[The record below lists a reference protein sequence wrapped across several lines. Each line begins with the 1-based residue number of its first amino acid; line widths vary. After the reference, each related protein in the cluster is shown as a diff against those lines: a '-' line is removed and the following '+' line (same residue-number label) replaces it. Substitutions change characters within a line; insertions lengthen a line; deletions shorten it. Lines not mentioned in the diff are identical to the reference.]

1 MRPVR
6 SGIAFVAGV
15 AAVVTAGCASQVS
28 GPSAG
33 PGAANS
39 APLAVARRVPAA
51 SPAGH
56 RVAAG
61 NPDSTECGT
70 AAVRVSFV
78 NNGAAAGTLQDDLN
92 FANVSSRSCYLV
104 GWPGVSYVT
113 RPHGRPV
120 GAAASWTRGMHGKV
134 VLAPGGAAH
143 AALTFAYNPLIGAS
157 AECPAD
163 IRVRWLR
170 VYPPGHHAPAFLRL
184 GFTSAACTNG
194 FKTLLVGPLRP

>member
-1 MRPVR
+1 M
-6 SGIAFVAGV
+6 
-15 AAVVTAGCASQVS
+15 TAGCASQVS

-39 APLAVARRVPAA
+39 APLASARRVLAA

-61 NPDSTECGT
+61 SPDRTECGA

-78 NNGAAAGTLQDDLN
+78 NNGAAAGTSYDDLN
-92 FANVSSRSCYLV
+92 FANVSGRSCYLA

-113 RPHGRPV
+113 RPHGQPV
-120 GAAASWTRGMHGKV
+120 GAPASWARGRYGRV
-134 VLAPGGAAH
+134 VLAPDGAAH

-157 AECPAD
+157 AECPAH

-170 VYPPGHHAPAFLRL
+170 VYPPGHHAPAFLSL
-184 GFTSAACTNG
+184 GFTAAACTNG
-194 FKTLLVGPLRP
+194 FKTLFVGPLQPGAATSELP

>member
-1 MRPVR
+1 MV
-6 SGIAFVAGV
+6 
-15 AAVVTAGCASQVS
+15 AGCASQVS

-33 PGAANS
+33 LSAANS
-39 APLAVARRVPAA
+39 APLAAARRVPAT

-56 RVAAG
+56 RVAAES
-61 NPDSTECGT
+61 PASTECGT

-78 NNGAAAGTLQDDLN
+78 NNGAAAGTSQDDLN

-120 GAAASWTRGMHGKV
+120 GAADAWTRGRGGEV

-143 AALTFAYNPLIGAS
+143 AALAFAYNPLIGAS

-184 GFTSAACTNG
+184 GFTSAACTND
-194 FKTLLVGPLRP
+194 FKTLFVGPLRPGAATSELP